1 MLSQGLS
8 SRNTY
13 KREGKPKAESK
24 KFGNRHVIAAIA
36 VAPAATG
43 DSAPFKWEGA
53 QEEQE
58 TAAGSHLHN
67 DAAPAAGQRLD
78 ATSTD
83 GAAPFAWEVPDDAE
97 VPTNALHDESAPAA
111 GVSKEAIAAKTKISG
126 TVAPPSAVPMA
137 WDTSADDLVPSM
149 NALHDDSAPAAG
161 LTLTP
166 HLSSQPAGSLQW
178 RTSLG
183 PGRDGPPGPPLG
195 RR

>member
-111 GVSKEAIAAKTKISG
+111 GVIVRLCPTSHCLGSEAVHPNPG
-126 TVAPPSAVPMA
+126 GQGQPSH
-137 WDTSADDLVPSM
+137 T
-149 NALHDDSAPAAG
+149 
-161 LTLTP
+161 
-166 HLSSQPAGSLQW
+166 
-178 RTSLG
+178 
-183 PGRDGPPGPPLG
+183 
-195 RR
+195 